1 MPNSGESKTVAAC
14 SVAKCA
20 YVCDLHSASVRSGSG
35 GSSAPLDFE
44 NGIIAPLNF
53 EGNFQYKIMCTKI

>member
-1 MPNSGESKTVAAC
+1 M
-14 SVAKCA
+14 
-20 YVCDLHSASVRSGSG
+20 YVSSDSPEKILKSQNLHHYYSASVRGGSG